1 MKCKQIVAQAKLVH
15 DLKGLRSTRSYTW
28 LLLKYTENSVE
39 TSSMS
44 SKEAQQITSFFSSIN
59 IYWLLRKESAETTN
73 LIYFFSVYNRE
84 ILTDSDGCENVT

>member
-1 MKCKQIVAQAKLVH
+1 
-15 DLKGLRSTRSYTW
+15 
-28 LLLKYTENSVE
+28 
-39 TSSMS
+39 MS

-84 ILTDSDGCENVT
+84 ILTDSDGCENVA